1 MEHIVFKN
9 IDKIEYD
16 LVIADAVLKDLYSDI
31 FTDDPL
37 FVEAGENAKTFEF
50 LQMILKY
57 MQDNNID
64 RSSKI
69 AVVGGGSLSDVIGFA
84 AGIYMRGIKHDI
96 IPTTLLSMVDAC
108 VGGKTAINFNN
119 AKNFIGMFNDAE
131 TVIIDTKFTKTE
143 TLDNFKNGV
152 VEAIKM
158 AALFDSDMF
167 YKMSNLI
174 DYDMNYRDEFVKL
187 AVEFSPIKKQEIV
200 EVDFKDKGVR
210 QLLNAGHTVAHAIEA
225 YEDYNISHGKA
236 VALGLVIEHAKMGF
250 DTAKTF
256 LHLFKNLYGDEFL
269 ELIEK
274 YSKIDLDI
282 TKDKKSVGSK
292 INLPIIKSIGESEI
306 TSIDKEDFSRRMCIV

>member
-1 MEHIVFKN
+1 MEQIIYRD

-16 LVIADAVLKDLYSDI
+16 LVIADIVLKELYGDI
-31 FTDDPL
+31 FNDDTL
-37 FVEAGENAKTFEF
+37 FVEAGENAKSFEF

-57 MQDNNID
+57 MQERNID

-119 AKNFIGMFNDAE
+119 TKNFIGMFNEAE
-131 TVIIDTKFTKTE
+131 SVIIDTKFTNTE

-152 VEAIKM
+152 VESIKM
-158 AALFDSDMF
+158 AALFDSDIF
-167 YKMSNLI
+167 YKMANII
-174 DYDMNYRDEFVKL
+174 DFDMKNREGFVKL
-187 AVEFSPIKKQEIV
+187 AVKYSPIKKQEIV
-200 EVDFKDKGVR
+200 ANDFKDKGIR

-225 YEDYNISHGKA
+225 YENYNISHGKA
-236 VALGLVIEHAKMGF
+236 VAIGLVIEHAKMGC
-250 DTAKTF
+250 DTAEVF
-256 LHLFKNLYGDEFL
+256 LELFQKLYGDEFL
-269 ELIEK
+269 KLIEK
-274 YSKIDLDI
+274 YSGIDLDI

-292 INLPIIKSIGESEI
+292 INLPIIKSIGQSEI
-306 TSIDKEDFSRRMCIV
+306 ISLDKEEFTRRICIV